1 MVFLV
6 SQFLFILFVLLG
18 IIVWAASDTPLA
30 WREIAINTRRNPD
43 QGSSYTML
51 KVLSACLK
59 IFAVLLWI
67 AGNRDDHRDEHRR
80 LGGGRALF
88 GIEPV
93 GASAGQV
100 SIPLREIS
108 LSRRS
113 VCTIERVVW

>member
-30 WREIAINTRRNPD
+30 WREIAMNTRRNPE

-67 AGNRDDHRDEHRR
+67 AGIAMIVGMNIA
-80 LGGGRALF
+80 GSAMT
-88 GIEPV
+88 GIFS
-93 GASAGQV
+93 GAN
-100 SIPLREIS
+100 L
-108 LSRRS
+108 
-113 VCTIERVVW
+113 